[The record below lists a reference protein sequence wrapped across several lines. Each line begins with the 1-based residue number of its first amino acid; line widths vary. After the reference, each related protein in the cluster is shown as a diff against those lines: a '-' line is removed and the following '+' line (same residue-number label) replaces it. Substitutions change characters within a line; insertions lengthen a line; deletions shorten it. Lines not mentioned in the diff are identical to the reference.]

1 MGKKEGANTFNEL
14 AERFQWHEGL
24 DVDHIFDEEKEM
36 IKELRAEVPEL
47 KDETDKFVAVFLFS
61 RRHDLKQVKELLQSF
76 YKKKE
81 TLNIKEHK
89 PTLRYTPILRDTP
102 DLGGVP
108 QVHFKGF
115 RDVHDRMLRCFW
127 LGQEDSSKRS
137 LEYTYTFWY
146 FQLYYLID
154 TEPLNA
160 WRNGICLLCDL
171 KGFGWRNLD
180 MSSKGRE
187 SNRAMQGVFPF
198 RIRVIYAF
206 NGGAVLC
213 ALVQAAKLVL
223 PKKLMDRVKL
233 IDVAELKSLV
243 PAKYLLEQHGGECK
257 LTLKDFENEL
267 IETENELFEKG
278 LRDEPAIAEDGAD
291 VISRSSSNS
300 SCESDS
306 GKKTKQSKKNKQVK

>member
-1 MGKKEGANTFNEL
+1 MGKQQVTTFNEL
-14 AERFQWHEGL
+14 DEKFQWHEAL
-24 DVDHIFDEEKEM
+24 DPDHIFDEEKEM
-36 IKELRAEVPEL
+36 IKELRAQVPQLER
-47 KDETDKFVAVFLFS
+47 ESDKFVAVFLFS
-61 RRHDLKQVKELLQSF
+61 RRHDVAQVQELLHSF

-81 TLNIKEHK
+81 SLNIQEHK
-89 PTLRYTPILRDTP
+89 PTLRHTPILRDTP

-127 LGQEDSSKRS
+127 LGLEDSSKRS

-160 WRNGICLLCDL
+160 WRNGICLLVDL
-171 KGFGWRNLD
+171 KGFGWSNLD

-206 NGGAVLC
+206 NGGAIVS

-223 PKKLMDRVKL
+223 PKKLMSRVQL
-233 IDVAELKSLV
+233 IDVAELKSIV
-243 PAKYLLEQHGGECK
+243 PTKYLLEQHGGECK
-257 LTLKDFENEL
+257 LTLKDFQQEL
-267 IETENELFEKG
+267 LDTEGELFQKG
-278 LRDEPAIAEDGAD
+278 LREDPVDGAD
-291 VISRSSSNS
+291 IVVSS
-300 SCESDS
+300 
-306 GKKTKQSKKNKQVK
+306 QPLSKKKAKKIKQQARQQAKQVQVK